1 MDELYSRDVL
11 DLVTFRVFSQGDF
24 IQDSLRKK
32 DFRDDSTDVSMF
44 DSSL

>member
-1 MDELYSRDVL
+1 MESILNRMDELYSRDVL

-32 DFRDDSTDVSMF
+32 DFRDDFTF
-44 DSSL
+44 Y